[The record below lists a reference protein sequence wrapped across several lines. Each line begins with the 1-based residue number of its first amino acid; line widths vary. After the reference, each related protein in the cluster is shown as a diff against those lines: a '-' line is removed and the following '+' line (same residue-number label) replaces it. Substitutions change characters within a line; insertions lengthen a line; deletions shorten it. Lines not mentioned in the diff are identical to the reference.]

1 VTPEHPTQE
10 QSAPS
15 NKQCAEPWAAKFLKW
30 LGHNRR
36 VIGAFV
42 GLALLT
48 GGIEWGMG
56 RSLLGPDK
64 RFGLWEGSIWSS
76 ECSQRLIDPYSLSH
90 IAHGIV
96 FYAALWIFARKLP
109 ISARFLIAAAF
120 EAGWEIFENS
130 PLIIQR
136 YREVTMALGYEGDS
150 VLNSVSDLLMMS
162 LGFLLAFAV
171 RPRIT
176 VITLVAM
183 ELGCALWVRDNL
195 TLNVIMLVRPVAA
208 IKAWQMDGRPPP

>member
-1 VTPEHPTQE
+1 MTPDTPQE
-10 QSAPS
+10 PS
-15 NKQCAEPWAAKFLKW
+15 PSSNEQCAEPWTSKVLKW
-30 LGHNRR
+30 LRHNRL

-56 RSLLGPDK
+56 RSLLGPDGK
-64 RFGLWEGSIWSS
+64 FGLWEGSIWSS
-76 ECSQRLIDPYSLSH
+76 ECSQRLVDPYSLSH
-90 IAHGIV
+90 IAHGML
-96 FYAALWIFARKLP
+96 FYAALWLFARKLP
-109 ISARFLIAAAF
+109 LSVRFLIAVAL
-120 EAGWEIFENS
+120 EAGWEILENS
-130 PLIIQR
+130 PLIINR

-195 TLNVIMLVRPVAA
+195 TLNVIMLIRPVAA
-208 IKAWQMDGRPPP
+208 IKAWQMRGQPPP